1 MAAQKGLGC
10 VIKIGDGAGSEV
22 FAEIG
27 GARTKS
33 ITINNQPV
41 DATSAASTGQF
52 REYITAAG
60 ILSCSI
66 SASGV
71 FQDDAP
77 IGSVRTDALART
89 LRNFQIVIPGSTS
102 NGTFEGPF
110 IITSLQEGGDH
121 DGEQTFDIT
130 LESGGQVTFT

>member
-27 GARTKS
+27 GARAKS
-33 ITINNQPV
+33 ITINGDPIDV
-41 DATSAASTGQF
+41 TSAASTGQF
-52 REYITAAG
+52 REYLDAAG

-77 IGSVRTDALART
+77 IGAVRADALART
-89 LRNFQIVIPGSTS
+89 LRNFQIVIPGATS
-102 NGTFEGPF
+102 NGTYEGPF
-110 IITSLQEGGDH
+110 RITSFQEGGDH
-121 DGEQTFDIT
+121 DGELTFDIT